1 MTVTEPLPPADV
13 LALLLR
19 ERRSVRAFLPRP
31 VERAL
36 IERLLAEA
44 ALAPSGVNLQP
55 WQVHVLTGVSLRQV
69 VQRAQAIHHD
79 PEQAAQLQAEYRY
92 YPAEWKPAYAAR
104 RRKIGLDLY
113 ELLGIAKGDKARMH
127 EQHGRNYAFFGA
139 PVGLLFT
146 IDRSLTQG
154 SWLDCGMFMQNL
166 MLAARAHGLDSCVQA
181 AWIHYHAQLAEWLD
195 LPPEQMLLCG
205 MALGYADPSAPENR
219 LTTERAAVAEFTTFH
234 E

>member
-1 MTVTEPLPPADV
+1 MTLSEPLPPADV
-13 LALLLR
+13 LAQLLR
-19 ERRSVRAFLPRP
+19 ERRSVRAFQPRP

-44 ALAPSGVNLQP
+44 ALAPSGANLQP
-55 WQVHVLTGVSLRQV
+55 WRVHVLRGAALQQV

-92 YPAEWKPAYAAR
+92 YPAEWKPEYAAR

-139 PVGLLFT
+139 PVGLLFS

-166 MLAARAHGLDSCVQA
+166 MLAARAHGLDTCVQA
-181 AWIHYHAQLAEWLD
+181 AWIHFHAQLAEWLD
-195 LPPEQMLLCG
+195 LPPEEMLLCG
-205 MALGYADPSAPENR
+205 MALGYADPAAPENR
-219 LTTERAAVAEFTTFH
+219 LTTERAAVAEFARFH